1 MLRHLTRNQG
11 GKYVDCKMDIVYTL
25 LSYPGWICSSKSGP
39 GSLRSTFKMANDQSS
54 PLGFPLF
61 GIYNRGLIQHHYF
74 DIEHLK
80 LKAENMKLQKQHR
93 KVKEEL
99 NRLRN
104 ASIDEDADQFNSDDA
119 ENITQSE
126 SE

>member
-1 MLRHLTRNQG
+1 MWIVKWILFILFFLILVGFALQNQDQEAS
-11 GKYVDCKMDIVYTL
+11 VQL
-25 LSYPGWICSSKSGP
+25 LKWRTIN
-39 GSLRSTFKMANDQSS
+39 L
-54 PLGFPLF
+54 PLWVFLYSAFTIGVLF
-61 GIYNRGLIQHHYF
+61 SIIISILNIF
-74 DIEHLK
+74 K